1 MIAAMGI
8 GMASVGPWGRALSYG
23 GIAIVVLIEI
33 SSAMHGHP
41 SGVAAAGIAA
51 TVVVIGVT
59 WTLLIEG
66 FRQKEG
72 LFGTALVVVLGT
84 AAIALAVQSPQGGSI
99 IAAIVALSTAAN
111 RLDERTGKVYAG
123 VIIAAYLAAIVARSG
138 LQPVSLLSYGLGL
151 SFAFLAS
158 RSVGYLREEQAR
170 TKALLHELQTNH
182 DAQVEAAAINERA
195 RIAREIHDVLA
206 HTLAA
211 LAVQLEG
218 ARLMLERRGGDAEAL
233 AAVERSHRLAKEG
246 IDETRSAVSALRG
259 DHVPGPDQLAQL
271 VEEFKHDCGTAA
283 ELRVEGAARPLAP
296 DAQLAIYRTA
306 QEALTNVRKHAH
318 PERVE
323 AVLRFETNGTELTV
337 TDVGAQAGSAG
348 DGGYGLLGM
357 RERAELLG
365 GKFEA
370 GATDS
375 GFRVRL
381 WLPG

>member
-1 MIAAMGI
+1 
-8 GMASVGPWGRALSYG
+8 
-23 GIAIVVLIEI
+23 
-33 SSAMHGHP
+33 
-41 SGVAAAGIAA
+41 A

-72 LFGTALVVVLGT
+72 PFGTALVVVLGA
-84 AAIALAVQSPQGGSI
+84 AAIALALQSPQGGSI

-111 RLDERTGKVYAG
+111 RFDERTGNVYAG

-170 TKALLHELQTNH
+170 TTALLHELQANH

-218 ARLMLERRGGDAEAL
+218 ARLMLERRGDDFEAL
-233 AAVERSHRLAKEG
+233 AAVERAHRLAKEG

-259 DHVPGPDQLAQL
+259 DRVPGPDQLAQL
-271 VEEFKHDCGTAA
+271 VEEFKHDSGTAA
-283 ELRVEGAARPLAP
+283 ELRVEGVARPLAP

-323 AVLRFETNGTELTV
+323 AVLRFETGGTELTV

-370 GATDS
+370 GRTDS